1 MKPDRRYFLLFKM
14 TKIASAD
21 DYTVYQ
27 INVEQNQEQ
36 RKSEKDNFF
45 ARFIKNVGE
54 KQDSD
59 KEMNYIN
66 SIRQVFK
73 LMLLISSFLMGDR
86 LSEHQ
91 FEIL

>member
-1 MKPDRRYFLLFKM
+1 M

-21 DYTVYQ
+21 NYTVYQ
-27 INVEQNQEQ
+27 IDVEQSREQ
-36 RKSEKDNFF
+36 NKSEKDNFF

-73 LMLLISSFLMGDR
+73 FSYFSASYWLKSGSN
-86 LSEHQ
+86 
-91 FEIL
+91 